1 MRGRQEGEP
10 GQSGREQ
17 MLQQSPARA
26 AAPDIDWGV
35 LGPLLANAVMVQ
47 TVIGII
53 RVTTSYR
60 TIELGLPVVWLGV
73 ISASFALLPVF
84 SAVTLGRFIDR
95 GNDSQAA
102 WIGAGLILISAAGF
116 WAWSD
121 SALLLLAFTVL
132 LGFGHL
138 FCMASHQMLAVRS
151 ANMRG
156 REVAFGHFM
165 VAASTG
171 QGLGP
176 FVVGWLGGSSTVPAT
191 GYLFGIGLIAAVLF
205 MAVALTLRPATRP
218 AAHGGGE
225 GVVAVG
231 TLFRMPGMFV
241 VLMASVVTVT
251 SLDLLVVYLPLIG
264 AERHVDASDIGMLL
278 GIRSVAALVARA
290 FYSRLM
296 VMLGRRQLTLV
307 SIAVAATGFAML
319 TVPSLPLMYVAI
331 ITVGIS
337 LGIASTT
344 TLSGIVDLAPPAARG
359 TALSLRITGNRVGQ
373 VVVPFLA
380 SLIAVATGT
389 AGILLVIAF
398 TLAASGTAVR
408 VSWKSG

>member
-1 MRGRQEGEP
+1 
-10 GQSGREQ
+10 
-17 MLQQSPARA
+17 MLQQSPAKQSPPKQPLART
-26 AAPDIDWGV
+26 AAPDIDWRL

-47 TVIGII
+47 VVIGII

-60 TIELGLPVVWLGV
+60 TIELDLPIVWLGV

-84 SAVTLGRFIDR
+84 SAVALGRFIDR

-116 WAWSD
+116 WVWSA
-121 SALLLLAFTVL
+121 SGLHLLAFTVV
-132 LGFGHL
+132 LGFGHM
-138 FCMASHQMLAVRS
+138 FCMASHQMLAVRC

-176 FVVGWLGGSSTVPAT
+176 FAVGWLGGSSTVPAT

-205 MAVALTLRPATRP
+205 FVVALTLRPAPRS
-218 AAHGGGE
+218 AAHDPGGAL
-225 GVVAVG
+225 VAVG
-231 TLFRMPGMFV
+231 TLVRMPGMFA
-241 VLMASVVTVT
+241 VLAASVVTVT

-264 AERHVDASDIGMLL
+264 AERHIDASNIGMLL
-278 GIRSVAALVARA
+278 AIRSAAALVARA
-290 FYSRLM
+290 FYSRLF
-296 VMLGRRQLTLV
+296 VTLGRQRLTLV
-307 SIAVAATGFAML
+307 SIAVAAAGFAAL
-319 TVPSLPLMYVAI
+319 AAPSLLLMYLSI
-331 ITVGIS
+331 ITVGLS

-373 VVVPFLA
+373 VLVPFLA
-380 SLIAVATGT
+380 SLIAVAAGT

-408 VSWKSG
+408 VSWRSG

>member
-1 MRGRQEGEP
+1 
-10 GQSGREQ
+10 
-17 MLQQSPARA
+17 MLLQSPARA
-26 AAPDIDWGV
+26 AAPDIEWR
-35 LGPLLANAVMVQ
+35 LLAPLLANAVMVH

-60 TIELGLPVVWLGV
+60 TIELDLPIVWLGV
-73 ISASFALLPVF
+73 ISAGFALLPVF
-84 SAVTLGRFIDR
+84 SAVALGRFIDR

-102 WIGAGLILISAAGF
+102 WIGAALVLLSAAGF
-116 WAWSD
+116 WAWS
-121 SALLLLAFTVL
+121 SSGLLLLVFTVV
-132 LGFGHL
+132 LGFGHM
-138 FCMASHQMLAVRS
+138 FCMASHQMLAVRC

-156 REVAFGHFM
+156 REATFGHYM
-165 VAASTG
+165 VAVSTG

-176 FVVGWLGGSSTVPAT
+176 FIVGWLGGSSTVPAT
-191 GYLFGIGLIAAVLF
+191 GHLFGIGLIAAALCL
-205 MAVALTLRPATRP
+205 AVALTLRPAPRP
-218 AAHGGGE
+218 SPHATGGPL
-225 GVVAVG
+225 VAVG
-231 TLFRMPGMFV
+231 TLFRMPGMFA

-278 GIRSVAALVARA
+278 AIRSVAALVARV
-290 FYSRLM
+290 FYSRLI
-296 VMLGRRQLTLV
+296 VLLGRRRLTLV
-307 SIAVAATGFAML
+307 SIAVAAAAFAVL
-319 TVPSLPLMYVAI
+319 AVPSLPLMYLSI
-331 ITVGIS
+331 ITVGLG

-344 TLSGIVDLAPPAARG
+344 TLSGIVDLAPAAARG

-373 VVVPFLA
+373 VLVPFLA

-408 VSWKSG
+408 VSGTQKGE

>member
-1 MRGRQEGEP
+1 
-10 GQSGREQ
+10 
-17 MLQQSPARA
+17 MLQQSPARSA
-26 AAPDIDWGV
+26 VPDIDWR
-35 LGPLLANAVMVQ
+35 LLAPLLANAVMVH

-60 TIELGLPVVWLGV
+60 TIELDLPIVWLGV
-73 ISASFALLPVF
+73 ISAGFALLPVF
-84 SAVTLGRFIDR
+84 SAVALGRFIDR

-102 WIGAGLILISAAGF
+102 WIGAALVLLSAAGF
-116 WAWSD
+116 WAWS
-121 SALLLLAFTVL
+121 SSGLLLLVFTVV
-132 LGFGHL
+132 LGFGHM
-138 FCMASHQMLAVRS
+138 FCMASHQMLAVRC

-156 REVAFGHFM
+156 REATFGHYM
-165 VAASTG
+165 VAVSTG

-176 FVVGWLGGSSTVPAT
+176 FIVGWLGGSSTVPAT
-191 GYLFGIGLIAAVLF
+191 GHLFGIGLIAAVLCL
-205 MAVALTLRPATRP
+205 AVALSLRPAPRP
-218 AAHGGGE
+218 APHASGGP
-225 GVVAVG
+225 VVAVG
-231 TLFRMPGMFV
+231 TLFRMPGMFA

-278 GIRSVAALVARA
+278 AIRSVAALVARV
-290 FYSRLM
+290 FYSRLI
-296 VMLGRRQLTLV
+296 VLLGRQRLTLV
-307 SIAVAATGFAML
+307 SISVAAAAFAIMA
-319 TVPSLPLMYVAI
+319 VPSLPLMYLAI
-331 ITVGIS
+331 ITVGLG

-344 TLSGIVDLAPPAARG
+344 TLSGIVDLAPAAARG

-373 VVVPFLA
+373 VLVPFLA

-408 VSWKSG
+408 VSGTQKGE